1 MMRKSPLS
9 MPGGSRRQNNHQC
22 KSYGAMGKTNCV
34 NVDLKREYYSYNGG
48 GVYQGDNGFIP
59 LNSSTP
65 NEKKQYNNN
74 RNICKFR
81 RNYSNLGRWLSDDKR
96 NIFSCTDPYFKYNS
110 PHKHPGLLYQAQ
122 NKNMNNKQLH
132 MSKYIDMKSILEDPW
147 AELKKKLDNSTTSND
162 VNASDGCSSI
172 SNIKDSDNMSF
183 CDTDFQN
190 NLHNEQSQCQS
201 IDARLEISDNASKP
215 IVENL
220 LDNKF
225 GDTELNLISNNV
237 FSCNATN
244 DNNHV
249 ANKDD
254 KQDI

>member
-74 RNICKFR
+74 RNI
-81 RNYSNLGRWLSDDKR
+81 Y
-96 NIFSCTDPYFKYNS
+96 PYFKYNS

>member
-9 MPGGSRRQNNHQC
+9 MPGGSRRQNDHQWR
-22 KSYGAMGKTNCV
+22 SYGDTRKNNCV
-34 NVDLKREYYSYNGG
+34 NVD
-48 GVYQGDNGFIP
+48 QGDNDFIP
-59 LNSSTP
+59 LNNSTP

-74 RNICKFR
+74 RNF
-81 RNYSNLGRWLSDDKR
+81 Y
-96 NIFSCTDPYFKYNS
+96 PYFKYNS
-110 PHKHPGLLYQAQ
+110 PHKHSGFLYQAQ
-122 NKNMNNKQLH
+122 NKNMNKDGLKQMN

-147 AELKKKLDNSTTSND
+147 AELKKKLDNSATSND

-172 SNIKDSDNMSF
+172 SSIKDSYNMSF

-225 GDTELNLISNNV
+225 GDTELNLTSNNV
-237 FSCNATN
+237 FLCNASN
-244 DNNHV
+244 DNNHA

>member
-9 MPGGSRRQNNHQC
+9 MPGGSRRQNDHQWR
-22 KSYGAMGKTNCV
+22 SYGDTRKNNCV
-34 NVDLKREYYSYNGG
+34 NVD
-48 GVYQGDNGFIP
+48 QGDNDFIP
-59 LNSSTP
+59 LNNSTP

-74 RNICKFR
+74 RNFCKFR
-81 RNYSNLGRWLSDDKR
+81 RNHLNSGVRFSYDNKH

-110 PHKHPGLLYQAQ
+110 PHKHSGFLYQAQ
-122 NKNMNNKQLH
+122 NKNMNKDGLKQMN

-147 AELKKKLDNSTTSND
+147 AELKKKLDNSATSND

-172 SNIKDSDNMSF
+172 SSIKDSYNMSF

-225 GDTELNLISNNV
+225 GDTELNLTSNNV
-237 FSCNATN
+237 FLCNASN
-244 DNNHV
+244 DNNHA